1 MFQNLE
7 TQPQL
12 IDIKR
17 LAGMLG
23 LSERTIYRR
32 IAEKAVPP
40 PIYLGR
46 LMRWDLAVV
55 RGWIASGCPPCDQ
68 ACKEAN

>member
-1 MFQNLE
+1 MFQNPE
-7 TQPQL
+7 NQPQL
-12 IDIKR
+12 IDIKK
-17 LAGMLG
+17 LAGMLR

-55 RGWIASGCPPCDQ
+55 RRWIACGCPPYDQ
-68 ACKEAN
+68 D